1 MRTGLLIVL
10 SLSLCSCAAVFR
22 GSKEHVRI
30 ESTPVGAE
38 ASFGPRKL
46 GATPVEV
53 DVDRNGSTQVT
64 LVKQGYEDSFGTMN
78 KGINPA
84 WVTIDVLTC
93 IIPVCLCIPIL
104 IDAISGAWYDV
115 PERYSA
121 TMKAGSSKILAEASG
136 IPTPTVKPAGST
148 GTATPPPVGG
158 PPPGM
163 SDSERKATAR
173 AAYLDG
179 IAMQEKNNC
188 AEALSRF
195 ETAQKYY
202 PAPTHQL
209 HIGQCQSQTGKLVE
223 AQETFESLVHA
234 TLEKGAPDAFKQAQD
249 DGQKELTA
257 LRPRI
262 PTLRVA
268 ITPEAK
274 SLSQLIIKSNGNP
287 YPNELLGIA
296 RPTNPGHYKIT
307 AWAAGY
313 KEATAEVD
321 VAEASPKVIELKL
334 AK

>member
-30 ESTPVGAE
+30 ESTPAGAE

-53 DVDRNGSTQVT
+53 DVERSGTTQVT

-121 TMKAGSSKILAEASG
+121 TMKTGTSKTLAEASG
-136 IPTPTVKPAGST
+136 LPTPTVKPAGS
-148 GTATPPPVGG
+148 GSAAPVGG

-163 SDSERKATAR
+163 SESEKKATAR

-179 IAMQEKNNC
+179 VAMQEKNNC

-195 ETAQKYY
+195 ETAQKYF

-209 HIGQCQSQTGKLVE
+209 HMAQCQASTGKLVE
-223 AQETFESLVHA
+223 AQETYESLVHA

-262 PTLRVA
+262 PTLRV
-268 ITPEAK
+268 TVSPDAK
-274 SLSQLIIKSNGNP
+274 TLSQLIVKSNGNP

-296 RPTNPGHYKIT
+296 RPTNPGKYKVT

-321 VAEASPKVIELKL
+321 VAEASPKVVELKL
-334 AK
+334 TK